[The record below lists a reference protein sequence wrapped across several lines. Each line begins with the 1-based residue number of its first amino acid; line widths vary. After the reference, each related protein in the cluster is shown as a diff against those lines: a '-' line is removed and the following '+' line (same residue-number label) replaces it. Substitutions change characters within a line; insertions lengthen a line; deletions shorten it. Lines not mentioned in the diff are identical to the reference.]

1 MEFIKMSVEVIK
13 ILRISF
19 TIKCTVAK
27 DENGANVWRA
37 TSDSLKLHAD
47 GQSPDEAVK
56 ALEKAIQNAECEI
69 SRNVAK
75 VFVPKA
81 KKNVSEEVKEIK
93 EESSEE
99 VLEEVSDK
107 AEKPSGSTGK
117 AAKGKK

>member
-1 MEFIKMSVEVIK
+1 MELINMSVEVIK

-19 TIKCTVAK
+19 TIKCTVAVN
-27 DENGANVWRA
+27 DDGVNVWRA

-47 GQSPDEAVK
+47 GQSPDEAVR

-81 KKNVSEEVKEIK
+81 KKDAVKEIEEVK

-117 AAKGKK
+117 AGKGKK